1 MASRPY
7 FDGRGWWLCKFRP
20 DPVGEW
26 KVARLCKHP
35 GPWSKAR
42 PPRKPPKLAE
52 DRQREFA
59 DIEYRARHGLAAAAA
74 GPKGL
79 EGYVARYLDLYRVA
93 QRPGSVRQMERHARS
108 FLAFARARGIAT
120 VQAVGKADV
129 RDYLEMRFGK
139 GASHGTL
146 RTEWG
151 YLAGI
156 WSRAVEDGLVA
167 ASPWTGVRPP
177 GKPAEPGW
185 TLWTP
190 DEIERIA
197 AAMGKPWQRDFV
209 RVLGHTGFRLSTGL
223 ALAWDWIDWRRGT
236 VTIPA
241 GPEIKTRYL
250 HVLGDEARAVLERR
264 QVEAGKSD
272 LVFPNPLRR
281 EGRPGGHRA
290 GRAPPRRREGRGPAG
305 DAPRPPALLRAEP
318 RPRRGADHGRLAAA
332 RACVPRHDD
341 AVHDGRPGER
351 PGGAGAGPAQPPL
364 RKARTLARS

>member
-272 LVFPNPLRR
+272 LVFPNPYGGKVVPADTVRDALHRAVAKA
-281 EGRPGGHRA
+281 GVRPGTPHDLRHSYARNLVLAGVPITVVSRQLGHASLAMTMRYTTADQENVREALERA
-290 GRAPPRRREGRGPAG
+290 RLSPP
-305 DAPRPPALLRAEP
+305 
-318 RPRRGADHGRLAAA
+318 
-332 RACVPRHDD
+332 
-341 AVHDGRPGER
+341 
-351 PGGAGAGPAQPPL
+351 
-364 RKARTLARS
+364 